1 MGALDDLIARDEE
14 NMRKAAG
21 GDGSMSLDQLLAMD
35 EARNMPSQDP
45 GDGSEETPSF
55 VGYDP
60 ASKPAPESP
69 WENLRSIGQ
78 ALQARDQQLG
88 QGFREWK
95 EQDRRDNG
103 GVSPINRLS
112 EAYVGAALPG
122 AGKGAGLVKNLLV
135 EGGESMGMTALE
147 KLDQYLRDDSGK
159 PVDLSAEARDIGM
172 SGAFGAAGGTAGHY
186 LGKAAGAVKDW
197 AGEAAAK
204 AKNLVTGMGVRDA
217 KATAAMHG
225 VDAIDENY
233 GGLLEKYSPSGLTG
247 KSPKAHH
254 EAVLAEKEAV
264 GGDLRNMAKEI
275 NDGLVPD
282 VDGAG
287 SLMPGTPGDLGQAR
301 AKLEQELRNEAGG
314 VRGLGA
320 DKSQYRGALQDM
332 VDELVGTPG
341 QVRTVPREMHGG
353 EVPGAPAGDES
364 ARAALRERQGLGLEP
379 PTDAYWDEVVSETPA
394 RPGLKPFESFPDLI
408 GQKSAL
414 QEFAHSGPGNS
425 VPESAQ
431 KQAAALGG
439 RVLKDEAAR
448 IVGQAKPELRDRYTA
463 QNQNFAELAT
473 LEEMLR
479 NKAAAEASGG
489 DLGGI
494 LGSSAAAGLV
504 GAGTGAVLDD
514 DPIAGAA
521 KGGAGAFLAG
531 FGLQGGAGAT
541 RTAIRQAGGGRMTDA
556 GANMLRGLE
565 RAAGSVDGTGSN
577 AALAS
582 EFAERR
588 SDAEKQSKQ
597 PPQQIALGHD
607 VAMQVLKTNPQ
618 RLGPFAEMLA
628 DAANDPQVWNARVT
642 NLQKQQPMFRKLLR
656 ELEDERTKSRPQSGI
671 TYSLEGE

>member
-1 MGALDDLIARDEE
+1 MGALDDLLARDEE
-14 NMRKAAG
+14 NLRGSQG
-21 GDGSMSLDQLLAMD
+21 GGLSLDQLLAMD
-35 EARNMPSQDP
+35 EARNLPSQDP

-55 VGYDP
+55 IGYDP
-60 ASKPAPESP
+60 ASKPVPESP
-69 WENLRSIGQ
+69 WESLRSIGH
-78 ALQARDQQLG
+78 AIQARDAQLG
-88 QGFREWK
+88 QSFRDWK

-103 GVSPINRLS
+103 GVINRLA

-122 AGKGAGLVKNLLV
+122 AGKGAGLLTRAAV

-147 KLDQYLRDDSGK
+147 KLDKYLRDDSGK
-159 PVDLSAEARDIGM
+159 PVDLSKEARDIGI
-172 SGAFGAAGGTAGHY
+172 SGAFGATGGVAGHY
-186 LGKAAGAVKDW
+186 IGKAAGAVKDW

-264 GGDLRNMAKEI
+264 GGDLRSMAEEI
-275 NDGLVPD
+275 NKGLVPD
-282 VDGAG
+282 VEGAG

-332 VDELVGTPG
+332 VDEIVGSPG
-341 QVRTVPREMHGG
+341 SVRTVPREMHGG

-364 ARAALRERQGLGLEP
+364 ARAALRERQGLGLDP

-439 RVLKDEAAR
+439 SVLKDEAAR

-494 LGSSAAAGLV
+494 VGSSAVAGLL

-514 DPIAGAA
+514 DPISGAA
-521 KGGAGAFLAG
+521 KGGVSGFLAG

-565 RAAGSVDGTGSN
+565 RAAGSFDGTGSR
-577 AALAS
+577 AAIAS
-582 EFAERR
+582 MA
-588 SDAEKQSKQ
+588 SDRMTSPKQ
-597 PPQQIALGHD
+597 PGAD
-607 VAMQVLKTNPQ
+607 VAVGHSKVGELLKTNPAA
-618 RLGPFAEMLA
+618 LGGFAPMLQASA
-628 DAANDPQVWNARVT
+628 DDPLKLSAAISNLAR
-642 NLQKQQPMFRKLLR
+642 KQPMFRKILR
-656 ELEDERTKSRPQSGI
+656 DLEDQPDAPMSRPQGGI